1 MAYNA
6 PYPNRASVGHR
17 RRGRAS
23 AVRDGDKVNGTG
35 TVLNEVKRSWNKSP
49 DAQRRSVLCRE
60 MALDGAVADTMGAA
74 ADASSE
80 ALTAFAL
87 ATGHRPASR
96 DQCM

>member
-1 MAYNA
+1 M
-6 PYPNRASVGHR
+6 PLTPTEHQWGIGVEVGLQP
-17 RRGRAS
+17 
-23 AVRDGDKVNGTG
+23 VRDGDKVNGTG
-35 TVLNEVKRSWNKSP
+35 TVLSEVKRSWNKSP

-60 MALDGAVADTMGAA
+60 MALDGVYADTMGAT

-87 ATGHRPASR
+87 ATEHRPASR